1 MLILSLAPNSPSPSP
16 PFFPHSLIS
25 LSLSLSPFHFNQ
37 ILSLPNQTQGPE
49 PDLNLLLGSI
59 SQGTNFTSLSFLVNL
74 PFPFFFF
81 LLILML
87 IYQSDLC
94 FLIQCM
100 KVSHIVT
107 VQFVRSICRVDLL
120 CNAMQYNTIHCRF
133 YNSISI

>member
-25 LSLSLSPFHFNQ
+25 LSLSL
-37 ILSLPNQTQGPE
+37 
-49 PDLNLLLGSI
+49 
-59 SQGTNFTSLSFLVNL
+59 
-74 PFPFFFF
+74 PFPFQSNSLAAESNTGTRTRFESVAWIHFPRYQFHLPLLSGQSSISIFFF

-133 YNSISI
+133 DNSISI